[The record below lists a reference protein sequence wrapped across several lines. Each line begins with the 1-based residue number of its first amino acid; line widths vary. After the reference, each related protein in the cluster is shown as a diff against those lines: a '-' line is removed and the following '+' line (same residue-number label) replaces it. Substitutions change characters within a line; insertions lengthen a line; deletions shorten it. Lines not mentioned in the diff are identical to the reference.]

1 MNVVDQSSDSHRI
14 EENMSTPEQDY
25 DFLRTEAL
33 SNDNFAEFQQKL
45 LTTIDH
51 RMKLLYDKMI
61 DVKLMLPFFFVRPE
75 LVFSI
80 YESIKIFYF

>member
-1 MNVVDQSSDSHRI
+1 MNVVDRSSDSHRI